1 MKIMRHIILI
11 GLNHNTAPV
20 ELREKIAFSDPE
32 LKQALLS
39 LKKKQDIN
47 EAFILST
54 CNRVEILAAVSDIQ
68 NAIQSIDD
76 FFSEE
81 KNIDFNDI
89 KKFFYIYSDE
99 KAAKHIFMVSAGL
112 DSMILGEPQ
121 ILGQLKEA
129 YRSAVEQK
137 TSGPILNRLIH
148 KAFFTAKKIRTET
161 GIGSHA
167 VSISYAAVELAK
179 KIFGELKK
187 KTLLLIGAGE
197 MAELAVE
204 HLRGNKL
211 TDIYVA
217 NRTFKNGVELAKK
230 FGGRALKLQEVSSA
244 LEIVDIVI
252 ASTAASQFIISEKE
266 VRNVIRSRRNRPIF
280 FIDIAVPRNIAPGI
294 NGIANSYLYD
304 IDDLRGVIK
313 ENKNL
318 RNKEAVKAE
327 RIVEEAVIT
336 YLNWY
341 ESLDINQV
349 ISSLKSKLDGIGEAE
364 LKKTLSSLKHL
375 SEQDIKALSVMTASF
390 INKVLYDPILF
401 LKSAG
406 CKKDKTAYLD
416 FTKKIFHL
424 DNK

>member
-1 MKIMRHIILI
+1 MRHIILI

-20 ELREKIAFSDPE
+20 ELRETIAFSDQQ
-32 LKQALLS
+32 LKQALLC
-39 LKKKQDIN
+39 LKNKQGI
-47 EAFILST
+47 EEVFILST
-54 CNRVEILAAVSDIQ
+54 CNRVEILAAVSDMQ
-68 NAIQSIDD
+68 SAIKSIEN
-76 FFSEE
+76 FFSE
-81 KNIDFNDI
+81 KKDIDFKKI
-89 KKFFYIYSDE
+89 KEFFYIYFNK

-121 ILGQLKEA
+121 ILGQIKVA
-129 YRSAVEQK
+129 YRAAVEQK
-137 TSGPILNRLIH
+137 TAGPILNRLIH
-148 KAFFTAKKIRTET
+148 KAFFTSKKIRTET

-179 KIFGELKK
+179 KIFGEIED

-204 HLRGNKL
+204 HLKGKRV

-217 NRTFKNGVELAKK
+217 NRTFKNGVALAKK
-230 FGGRALKLQEVSSA
+230 FGGRALKLEEVPSA

-252 ASTAASQFIISEKE
+252 ASTAASEFIIFKKE
-266 VRNVIRSRRNRPIF
+266 VKNIIRLRRNRPIF
-280 FIDIAVPRNIAPGI
+280 FIDIAVPRNIDPDI
-294 NGIANSYLYD
+294 NGLANLYLYD
-304 IDDLRGVIK
+304 IDDLRGVIEGNK
-313 ENKNL
+313 EL
-318 RNKEAVKAE
+318 RSKEAVKAE

-336 YLNWY
+336 FLNWY

-349 ISSLKSKLDGIGEAE
+349 ISALKSKLDAIGDAE
-364 LKKTLSSLKHL
+364 LKKTLASLKHL
-375 SEQDIKALSVMTASF
+375 SSKDIEALSVMTASF

>member
-1 MKIMRHIILI
+1 MRHIILI

-68 NAIQSIDD
+68 SAIKSIEE
-76 FFSEE
+76 FFSE
-81 KNIDFNDI
+81 KNIDFNKI
-89 KKFFYIYSDE
+89 KKNFYTYSDE
-99 KAAKHIFMVSAGL
+99 KAVKHVFMVSAGL

-129 YRSAVEQK
+129 YRAAVEQK

-179 KIFGELKK
+179 KIFGEIED

-204 HLRGNKL
+204 HLKGNRL

-230 FGGRALKLQEVSSA
+230 FGGRALKLQEISGA

-252 ASTAASQFIISEKE
+252 ASTAASQLIISAKE
-266 VRNVIRSRRNRPIF
+266 VKNVIRLRRNRPIF
-280 FIDIAVPRNIAPGI
+280 FIDIAVPRNIDPDI
-294 NGIANSYLYD
+294 NGVANSYLYD
-304 IDDLRGVIK
+304 IDDLRGVIE
-313 ENKNL
+313 ENKDL

-327 RIVEEAVIT
+327 RIVEEAVIIF
-336 YLNWY
+336 LKWY

-349 ISSLKSKLDGIGEAE
+349 ISALKSKLDGIGEAE
-364 LKKTLSSLKHL
+364 LKKTLASLKHL
-375 SEQDIKALSVMTASF
+375 SEQDIKALSVMTSSF
-390 INKVLYDPILF
+390 VNKVLYDPILF

-406 CKKDKTAYLD
+406 CKEDKTAYLD

>member
-1 MKIMRHIILI
+1 MRHIILI